1 MSEYKYKEEIMDDVS
16 FEPAFQ
22 YPHELNTHN
31 AKVEEIKEV
40 YVKASLWNTNKKWLD
55 EWQRKAQAFDAIIET
70 YKNRFGAEDA
80 LAKHIVFEE
89 VENAYMESGDR
100 S

>member
-1 MSEYKYKEEIMDDVS
+1 MGKKAIEYFRWQLGECWWYSKEDEEIFD
-16 FEPAFQ
+16 
-22 YPHELNTHN
+22 EL
-31 AKVEEIKEV
+31 V
-40 YVKASLWNTNKKWLD
+40 
-55 EWQRKAQAFDAIIET
+55 QKAQAFDAIIET

>member
-22 YPHELNTHN
+22 YPHEANSHN

-40 YVKASLWNTNKKWLD
+40 YVKARLWNMNRKRMD
-55 EWQRKAQAFDAIIET
+55 DWQRKAQAFDAILKSYEEAISGSHMADDVFDIIDK
-70 YKNRFGAEDA
+70 YK
-80 LAKHIVFEE
+80 
-89 VENAYMESGDR
+89 SGD
-100 S
+100 SE